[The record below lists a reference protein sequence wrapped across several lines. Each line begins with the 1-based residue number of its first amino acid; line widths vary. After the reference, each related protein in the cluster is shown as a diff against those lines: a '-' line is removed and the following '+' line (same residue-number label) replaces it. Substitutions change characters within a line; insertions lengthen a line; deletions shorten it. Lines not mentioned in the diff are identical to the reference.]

1 MNGAIAMAQ
10 LMTPIGVVI
19 LSADG
24 RHLLSMKI
32 KATGQHAN
40 VTGHALLKEALAQ
53 LESWFFGKR
62 CDFNLPLAAATSDE
76 AGKLR
81 AAIAAIPY
89 GRTQTYGAV
98 ARQLVSAAR
107 AVGQACKTNPYP
119 IIIPCHRVV
128 STQGPEYY
136 SAGQGARTKDWLL
149 DFESSHLPSDQR
161 TRLI

>member
-10 LMTPIGVVI
+10 LMTPMGAVI
-19 LSADG
+19 VSAND
-24 RHLLSMKI
+24 RHLLDVRIMNECQDFES
-32 KATGQHAN
+32 ATHPILKDAVDQIEQWFDGQR
-40 VTGHALLKEALAQ
+40 TE
-53 LESWFFGKR
+53 F
-62 CDFNLPLAAATSDE
+62 DLPLAPPDSE
-76 AGKLR
+76 ESKKLR
-81 AAIAAIPY
+81 LAIAAIPY
-89 GRTQTYGAV
+89 GQTQTYGILAKV
-98 ARQLVSAAR
+98 HRSSAR

-136 SAGQGARTKDWLL
+136 SAGQGARTKGWLL